1 MSKILVAGATG
12 LAGRGIVRVAKSK
25 GFSEIIEISSK
36 NCDLTNPLTIREL
49 INDIKPDLVVDAAAK
64 VGGIFANSSFP
75 VDFLE
80 TNILIQTN
88 LFRACHEAGVERVVF
103 LSSSCV
109 YPKYSE
115 QPIKESSLMTGVLEE
130 TNSAYAIAKI
140 AGMKLIQ
147 SYRQQFG
154 RRWISVMP
162 TNLYGV
168 HDNFSIDGSH
178 VLPALIRKFH
188 DAASKNSENVT
199 LWGTGNPRRELM
211 EVDDFARALFLII
224 EKYDDDETINIGTGV
239 DYSIQEIAKLV
250 SKIVGF
256 PGYINW
262 DVSKPDG
269 VKSRLLDVSK
279 LKKLGFEFGFD
290 LETGITKTYNWF
302 KTEINSQRNALRL

>member
-168 HDNFSIDGSH
+168 HDNFSINGSH

-188 DAASKNSENVT
+188 DAAAKNSENVT

-279 LKKLGFEFGFD
+279 LKKLGFELGFD

>member
-115 QPIKESSLMTGVLEE
+115 QPIKESSLMTGILEE

-279 LKKLGFEFGFD
+279 LKKLGFELGFD

-302 KTEINSQRNALRL
+302 KTEINSQKNALRL

>member
-115 QPIKESSLMTGVLEE
+115 QPIKESSLMTGILEE

-269 VKSRLLDVSK
+269 VKSRLLNVSK
-279 LKKLGFEFGFD
+279 LKKLGFELGLD

-302 KTEINSQRNALRL
+302 KTEINSQRNTLRL